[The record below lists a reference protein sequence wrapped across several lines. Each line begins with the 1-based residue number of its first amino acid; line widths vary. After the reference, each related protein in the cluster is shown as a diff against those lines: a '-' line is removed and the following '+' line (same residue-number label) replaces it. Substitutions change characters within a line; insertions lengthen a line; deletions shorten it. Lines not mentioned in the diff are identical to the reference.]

1 MIRTLVAGIVVA
13 LAAQGIASDAPRFAP
28 HEIARIVQHGPWPPP
43 DVRDPSNRVS
53 GRPEAIAFGERLFLE
68 PRLSTT
74 GARSCVTCHAPE
86 HGWSDGRPRSLG
98 TETLDRNAPT
108 IWNVAFQRWFGWDG
122 AADTLW
128 AQSVRPILDPKE
140 MGASA
145 EHVAALIRS
154 DARLAC
160 GYERA
165 FGRPASAAPDAETLL
180 VDAAKA
186 LAAFQETLVS
196 GRAPFDD
203 FRDALARGDA
213 ASAARYPAS
222 AQRGLKL
229 FFGVGNCSVCHFGPA
244 FTNGEFADVGV
255 PFFVG
260 PGRVDAGRH
269 AGIAK
274 LRASPFNLLGRH
286 NDDPSRA
293 TATKTRHVDPQHRNF
308 GEFKVPSLRNVARTA
323 PYMHDGRYATLRDA
337 VRHYSEL
344 NEERLHADGER
355 ILKRLNLSG
364 AELDDLVAFLTSL
377 SDAPAGPYRRPA
389 TVAGCP

>member
-165 FGRPASAAPDAETLL
+165 FGRPASVAPDAETLL

-229 FFGVGNCSVCHFGPA
+229 FVGVGNCSVCHFGPA